1 LAHRETEEPSHA
13 PLLRERGAY
22 HPRSVVLWDS
32 LPAKV
37 SPVSMTGLTACRLT
51 NEAFQAARE
60 GSERIKQD
68 AYAAANQL
76 AIDCI
81 DTADAALRKG
91 PFNPAAKA
99 VHEHAYSAASDAR
112 AGMYAEAEQRHA
124 NRLAAIQRPDD
135 LVHTGSADLRE
146 HGAQCHLIRVDIR
159 NQGNTR
165 HRNDLGDYSVW

>member
-1 LAHRETEEPSHA
+1 MAHRETDEPSHA

-81 DTADAALRKG
+81 DTADAALLGRVG
-91 PFNPAAKA
+91 C
-99 VHEHAYSAASDAR
+99 
-112 AGMYAEAEQRHA
+112 G
-124 NRLAAIQRPDD
+124 
-135 LVHTGSADLRE
+135 GSGFLDS
-146 HGAQCHLIRVDIR
+146 GI
-159 NQGNTR
+159 
-165 HRNDLGDYSVW
+165 S